1 MEETRLGVNKKVTRI
16 KKESKLSLLMNQF
29 ILHPFL
35 AGISGFT
42 LFFLIAILLDFLVN
56 LFNPTVLLTVD
67 ILTVL
72 VGIAGFILAFGF
84 SFLESTQKWKIY
96 TFKI

>member
-1 MEETRLGVNKKVTRI
+1 MEETRLDIDKKVAEL
-16 KKESKLSLLMNQF
+16 KKESRLSFLLNQF

-42 LFFLIAILLDFLVN
+42 LFFLLAILLDFIVN
-56 LFNPTVLLTVD
+56 LFNPNDFLTID
-67 ILTVL
+67 IFTVL

-84 SFLESTQKWKIY
+84 SFLESAQK
-96 TFKI
+96 